1 MTARTAIVILF
12 VSQLTATRGAEPAAP
27 APVPS
32 CEIHRADDRIV
43 VDGRLDETAW
53 GRAAS
58 LTDFA
63 FPWHA
68 AGDKEQTVV
77 KLLWDEAHLY
87 AAIVC
92 HDAHIAAV
100 ATGHDAPLGHDDCVE
115 LIVAPDPARPNR
127 YFNIEWNPAGAHVD
141 AFRPD
146 GKQGPRRGDW
156 NPVGM
161 QVVTA
166 VAGTCN
172 EDRDTDR
179 QWVVEAA
186 IPWAAFTAP
195 DADEAPR
202 PQPGTVWGFNI
213 NRHGGT
219 TNPQYSQWSASD
231 TPKPSFHV
239 PHRWGRGTFVDSAAT
254 LGAAPGQNH
263 PAQEA
268 VRRMTL
274 ADGLEAT
281 LVAAEP
287 AVRQP
292 ILVKCDDRGRLWVI
306 QYLQYPNPAGL
317 TRKKVDEWS
326 RTEYDRVPEPPPHGP
341 RGADRITICTDTD
354 GNGGADSFKDFVTG
368 LNLCTGLEF
377 GFGGVFVIQA
387 PYLLFYP
394 DRDADDV
401 PDGDPEVLLKG
412 FGMEDSQSLANHLTW
427 GPDGWLYGVNGSTT
441 TCRIRGIEFQQ
452 GVWRYHPVTRAFELF
467 CEGGGNPYGLTFDA
481 AGRLIYS
488 SNGGLCH
495 HAVQGGYLEK
505 NFGKHGPLHN
515 PHAYGW
521 FGSVRHTGL
530 TGRPNTGGTIYL
542 AEVFPERYRRTF
554 MCGDFLGHTCSWW
567 TVAPE
572 GSTVAMKLGGLL
584 IDSHDASFGPTD
596 LCLGPA
602 GEIYVADF
610 FDKRTAHPDPDADW
624 DTETGRVYRID
635 AVDPAGRIRNDDAT
649 RSLTGIDGAIDIRT
663 LPDAALVAL
672 LRHPNH
678 WFRTRARVEI
688 AGRRGPYL
696 RDTLRQGA
704 LEADD
709 HDFAVQCL
717 WALHAAG
724 GLTDDTAAALL
735 DHPDPVVREWA
746 VRLLGDEDGRALP
759 DDVADRLVTQAKA
772 EPNVG
777 VRCQIAATA
786 KRLDGTAALRL
797 IDALSRH
804 AVDSSDPR
812 IPLVL
817 WWALERHSLTS
828 IDDVARLFAT
838 PDAWSRPA
846 LRPALAHLVRR
857 YASAGTAATGDALLT
872 LIKAAPPDRGDEPLR
887 ALAQGLGE
895 RSAENSAQLDGALLD
910 HVQERWKAE
919 PRSPLWLELA
929 LHAGLDDA
937 TRELGQIIASPASD
951 GPALEVALGLMSR
964 FGAGESLPA
973 VIALVDTGRPD
984 AVQRLALAVVGRS
997 ADSATTSHLLRVY
1010 AGLSSAR
1017 RAQVRDILLS
1027 RPASAVALLER
1038 VDAGEIVPSDFSQ
1051 DQLQRVAL
1059 LKDAAV
1065 DRLVAKHWGRLQGA
1079 SSGETLADIRRFTN
1093 DLRAGPGSREAG
1105 KALYAKHCGVCHTLF
1120 GEGNHIGPDLT
1131 KANRGDRAALLRN
1144 IVDPSHVIRKE
1155 YLSFVVTTTDGQVNT
1170 GLLAEQ
1176 DAASVTLLNA
1186 RNERTR
1192 IPRSDV
1198 ESIDELPVSLMPTG
1212 LLHPL
1217 SPQERRDLFA
1227 YLQINPDAAALPE
1240 ARP

>member
-1 MTARTAIVILF
+1 MNNTRALF
-12 VSQLTATRGAEPAAP
+12 V
-27 APVPS
+27 
-32 CEIHRADDRIV
+32 I
-43 VDGRLDETAW
+43 
-53 GRAAS
+53 
-58 LTDFA
+58 
-63 FPWHA
+63 
-68 AGDKEQTVV
+68 AG
-77 KLLWDEAHLY
+77 L
-87 AAIVC
+87 
-92 HDAHIAAV
+92 V
-100 ATGHDAPLGHDDCVE
+100 ATFG
-115 LIVAPDPARPNR
+115 VAR
-127 YFNIEWNPAGAHVD
+127 
-141 AFRPD
+141 
-146 GKQGPRRGDW
+146 
-156 NPVGM
+156 
-161 QVVTA
+161 
-166 VAGTCN
+166 
-172 EDRDTDR
+172 
-179 QWVVEAA
+179 
-186 IPWAAFTAP
+186 
-195 DADEAPR
+195 
-202 PQPGTVWGFNI
+202 
-213 NRHGGT
+213 
-219 TNPQYSQWSASD
+219 
-231 TPKPSFHV
+231 
-239 PHRWGRGTFVDSAAT
+239 
-254 LGAAPGQNH
+254 GQNY
-263 PAQEA
+263 PAEEA
-268 VRRMTL
+268 VRQMKI
-274 ADGLEAT
+274 AAGLEAT

-341 RGADRITICTDTD
+341 NGADRITICTDID
-354 GNGGADSFKDFVTG
+354 GDGRADSFKDFVTG
-368 LNLCTGLEF
+368 LNLCTSLEF

-401 PDGDPEVLLKG
+401 PDGDPEVLLTG

-452 GVWRYHPVTRAFELF
+452 GVWRYHPVTHAFELF

-542 AEVFPERYRRTF
+542 AETFPERYRGTF

-567 TVAPE
+567 TVTPE
-572 GSTVAMKLGGLL
+572 ASTVGMKLGGLL
-584 IDSHDASFGPTD
+584 IDSRDASFGPTD

-624 DTETGRVYRID
+624 DTDTGRIYRID
-635 AVDPAGRIRNDDAT
+635 AIDSEGRTRNDAAT
-649 RSLTGIDGAIDIRT
+649 RRLTGIDGPIDIRT
-663 LPDAALVAL
+663 LPDASLVAL

-688 AGRRGPYL
+688 AGRRSPSL
-696 RDTLRQGA
+696 KADLQTA
-704 LEADD
+704 VLEADD
-709 HDFAVQCL
+709 PDFALQCL

-724 GLTDDTAAALL
+724 GMTDETAAALL
-735 DHPDPVVREWA
+735 EHPDPVVREWA

-759 DDVADRLVTQAKA
+759 DDVARRLSARA
-772 EPNVG
+772 EAETSIG
-777 VRCQIAATA
+777 VRCQMAATA
-786 KRLDGTAALRL
+786 KRLDGADSLRL
-797 IDALSRH
+797 VEALSRH
-804 AVDSSDPR
+804 ATDATDPR
-812 IPLVL
+812 IPLML

-828 IDDVARLFAT
+828 IDDVVRLFAT
-838 PDAWSRPA
+838 PDAGSRPA
-846 LRPALAHLVRR
+846 LRQALVHLVRR
-857 YASAGTAATGDALLT
+857 YASEGSAATADACLILL
-872 LIKAAPPDRGDEPLR
+872 KAAPPDRGDEPLR

-895 RSAENSAQLDGALLD
+895 RSAKNSVLFDGDLLD
-910 HVQERWKAE
+910 YVRRRWQAE
-919 PRSPLWLELA
+919 PRSPLWLEIA
-929 LHAGLDDA
+929 LHAGVNGA
-937 TRELGQIIASPASD
+937 ARELGRMVDSPASD
-951 GPALEVALGLMSR
+951 GPALEVALGLMGR

-973 VIALVDTGRPD
+973 VIPLVDAARPD
-984 AVQRLALAVVGRS
+984 AVQRLALTVVGRS
-997 ADSATTSHLLRVY
+997 VDPVVTAHLLHGY
-1010 AGLSSAR
+1010 AALSPAR

-1027 RPASAVALLER
+1027 RPASAAALLDR
-1038 VDAGEIVPSDFSQ
+1038 VDAGEIAPSEFTQ
-1051 DQLQRVAL
+1051 DQLQRVSL

-1065 DRLVAKHWGRLQGA
+1065 DRLVAKHWGLLQGA

-1093 DLRAGPGSREAG
+1093 DLRAAPGNREAG

-1155 YLSFVVTTTDGQVNT
+1155 YVSFVVTTNDGQVNT

-1198 ESIDELPVSLMPTG
+1198 DSLDELPVSLMPTG

-1227 YLQINPDAAALPE
+1227 YLQVNPDAAASPD